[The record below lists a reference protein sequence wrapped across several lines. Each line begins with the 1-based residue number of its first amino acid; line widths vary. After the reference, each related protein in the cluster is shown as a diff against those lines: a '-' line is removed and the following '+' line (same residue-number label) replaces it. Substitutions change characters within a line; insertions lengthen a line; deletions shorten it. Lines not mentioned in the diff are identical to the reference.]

1 MPTAS
6 SEPSLRER
14 IGGRWAVSWVAFLVL
29 VVLGLGATAM
39 HGPASFRDWAVLVA
53 TSTAALGAV
62 FVLAHLTVLRGR
74 TVRPVAVWVVVVVA
88 LVAGEIR
95 AGALLIT
102 ADALDEPLARPW
114 QFVLLSNALVAPL
127 VVVGVALL
135 LDQINRLRD
144 RRAALQ
150 ARLIALREQQLERT
164 DLTDAI
170 TDVAHAEVVAAL
182 EDVRNGLDVPVAE
195 MDADER
201 LAVAGRLRALV
212 DESLR
217 PLSHRLYDAGS
228 RGSRDAASTAAS
240 RWAGLRTIPVLP
252 LPSAAVA
259 TIVAAPVVTNLASAF
274 VLGGTTWLALAL
286 VVRASARSLVVRR
299 RELVVAAGV
308 LALAGIAAT
317 LAIRAVVG
325 SNHPI
330 TVVLWVAFALP
341 LIMVMVGAFG
351 AVVRGEEF
359 ANARLAEEVSAREI
373 NALVANR
380 ELARASRQ
388 LAEYVHGT
396 VQAHLLTTAFTLE
409 RAAETGE
416 VEALDD
422 AMRAAREALTAESAT
437 RAPARDLVAELDT
450 VASLWRGFVTVT
462 TRLDH
467 AVPALAPATVAD
479 IGRIAGEAVANAR
492 KHGGARNAEIAVDA
506 VPEGVRVLVT
516 DDGTGPLGGVP
527 GMGSA
532 WLDFIAPGRWVLE
545 PGHDGSGARLQ
556 VTLLAP
562 ASTGAADTV
571 MA

>member
-1 MPTAS
+1 MGRPATPPVTGVMVMVQRPRAVTRTEHLAVPVAGRHAPLTARL
-6 SEPSLRER
+6 P
-14 IGGRWAVSWVAFLVL
+14 
-29 VVLGLGATAM
+29 
-39 HGPASFRDWAVLVA
+39 VLVA
-53 TSTAALGAV
+53 FTD
-62 FVLAHLTVLRGR
+62 R
-74 TVRPVAVWVVVVVA
+74 VVP
-88 LVAGEIR
+88 
-95 AGALLIT
+95 AGAL
-102 ADALDEPLARPW
+102 
-114 QFVLLSNALVAPL
+114 
-127 VVVGVALL
+127 
-135 LDQINRLRD
+135 
-144 RRAALQ
+144 
-150 ARLIALREQQLERT
+150 
-164 DLTDAI
+164 
-170 TDVAHAEVVAAL
+170 
-182 EDVRNGLDVPVAE
+182 GL
-195 MDADER
+195 
-201 LAVAGRLRALV
+201 
-212 DESLR
+212 
-217 PLSHRLYDAGS
+217 
-228 RGSRDAASTAAS
+228 AAS
-240 RWAGLRTIPVLP
+240 
-252 LPSAAVA
+252 
-259 TIVAAPVVTNLASAF
+259 
-274 VLGGTTWLALAL
+274 
-286 VVRASARSLVVRR
+286 
-299 RELVVAAGV
+299 
-308 LALAGIAAT
+308 AAT
-317 LAIRAVVG
+317 LVIRGVVG
-325 SNHPI
+325 TNHPA

-341 LIMVMVGAFG
+341 LIMVMVGTFG

-422 AMRAAREALTAESAT
+422 AMRAARAALTAESAT

-506 VPEGVRVLVT
+506 VPEGVRVSVT

-545 PGHDGSGARLQ
+545 PGQGGHGAMLQ

-562 ASTGAADTV
+562 ASTGAADRV
-571 MA
+571 LA